1 MQQVI
6 IEGIDGYTTRTMV
19 QAKINDLLKVGWTVV
34 SVTMESKANSTDMI
48 VVFVL
53 SKEEQNNKKK
63 IL

>member
-6 IEGIDGYTTRTMV
+6 IEEIDGYTTRNLV
-19 QAKINDLLKVGWTVV
+19 QSKVNDLLKVGWTVV
-34 SVTMESKANSTDMI
+34 SVTMKPKANSGDMI

>member
-6 IEGIDGYTTRTMV
+6 IEEIDGYTTMKMV

-34 SVTMESKANSTDMI
+34 SVTMEPKANSSDMI

-53 SKEEQNNKKK
+53 STEEQNNKKK

>member
-6 IEGIDGYTTRTMV
+6 IEEIDGYTTRTMV
-19 QAKINDLLKVGWTVV
+19 QAKINGMLKEEWTVV
-34 SVTMESKANSTDMI
+34 SVTMEPKTNSSDMI

>member
-6 IEGIDGYTTRTMV
+6 IEEIDGYTTRNLV
-19 QAKINDLLKVGWTVV
+19 QSKINDLLKVGWTVV
-34 SVTMESKANSTDMI
+34 SVTMKSKVNSSDMI

-63 IL
+63 II

>member
-6 IEGIDGYTTRTMV
+6 IEEIDGYTTRTMV
-19 QAKINDLLKVGWTVV
+19 QAKINGMLKDEWTVA
-34 SVTMESKANSTDMI
+34 SVTMEPKANSSDMI